1 MGRTVIDSLD
11 VPHSWTTQRTDGG
24 RIGFLAP
31 DGDAVGVERDYETG
45 VWTVGYKPGTSA
57 KGADCEFDSKP
68 DARKFAQ
75 TLIQTSERRGVDA
88 TLEKFDLGGSECPGK
103 EAKSLAE
110 PLTVRDAVDRCPFCG
125 GPTGDTDSPSAF
137 RCERSGNVYFVE

>member
-1 MGRTVIDSLD
+1 MIDSLD

-24 RIGFLAP
+24 RIDFLAP

-45 VWTVGYKPGTSA
+45 IWTVGYKPGTA
-57 KGADCEFDSKP
+57 ADSREREYDDKAT
-68 DARKFAQ
+68 ARSCVQA
-75 TLIQTSERRGVDA
+75 LIDESERGGVDA
-88 TLEKFDLGGSECPGK
+88 ALDVFGQEETSECPGQ
-103 EAKSLAE
+103 EATSLAE
-110 PLTVRDAVDRCPFCG
+110 PLTVRDAVDRCPFCS